1 VIVEAF
7 CRARPVIGTRVGGIS
22 DLVDDG
28 VNGLLV
34 EPGDTDALVEALV
47 RVLRDRGLAKRLS
60 GAAQASAGL
69 WSVSPEE
76 FAGRLRSLV
85 ERTAGLS

>member
-1 VIVEAF
+1 
-7 CRARPVIGTRVGGIS
+7 VGGIP

-28 VNGLLV
+28 VNGLLF
-34 EPGDTDALVEALV
+34 EPGDADALVDSLV
-47 RVLRDRGLAKRLS
+47 RVLGDRELAERLS